1 MWYHF
6 VFGSLESENKWVE
19 KSKRESGADEW
30 ETERE
35 KNGNAHSKLMLNK
48 CTMPQI
54 YVGSTWMRF
63 YYHHVEPDSTHRECR
78 ERELPIH
85 TKHSNYNL
93 LIIIRV

>member
-35 KNGNAHSKLMLNK
+35 KM
-48 CTMPQI
+48 
-54 YVGSTWMRF
+54 
-63 YYHHVEPDSTHRECR
+63 ETH
-78 ERELPIH
+78 I
-85 TKHSNYNL
+85 SN
-93 LIIIRV
+93 